1 MRSKFTQFVI
11 SFIDRVVRPI
21 SDLRLPIFGLS
32 VSLVPRGAAGAEIL
46 MDLRK
51 LLNFVGILVLAWPI
65 QADAQPSVGTRRIG
79 VLMYLEENDSQG
91 KIYLDAFL
99 QGLQKLGWTVGRN
112 LRIDYRWNGG
122 DAERARKY
130 AGELVALAPDV
141 ILGAGGAMGVGPLQR
156 ATHTIPIVF
165 VQVADAVGAGF
176 VKSLAKPGGNATGFT
191 NFEFDISTKWL
202 ELLKQVA
209 PHMTRTAVLRDP
221 NNPSGTG
228 QFGAIQAVAPSLGVE
243 VSPIG
248 LSDAREIESGLNEFG
263 REANGGVIVT
273 PSGLAIVHRHLIIR
287 ETTRMKLPAI
297 YPFRFFVADGGL
309 ISYGP
314 DVVDQY
320 RRAAGYVD
328 RILKGQKPADLPVQ
342 RSTKIDLVINLKTA
356 KALGLT
362 VPQNLLTSADAVVK

>member
-1 MRSKFTQFVI
+1 
-11 SFIDRVVRPI
+11 
-21 SDLRLPIFGLS
+21 
-32 VSLVPRGAAGAEIL
+32 
-46 MDLRK
+46 
-51 LLNFVGILVLAWPI
+51 
-65 QADAQPSVGTRRIG
+65 
-79 VLMYLEENDSQG
+79 
-91 KIYLDAFL
+91 
-99 QGLQKLGWTVGRN
+99 
-112 LRIDYRWNGG
+112 
-122 DAERARKY
+122 
-130 AGELVALAPDV
+130 
-141 ILGAGGAMGVGPLQR
+141 MGVGPLQR

-165 VQVADAVGAGF
+165 VQVADAVGAGY

-263 REANGGVIVT
+263 REPNGGVIVT
-273 PSGLAIVHRHLIIR
+273 PSGLAIVHRQLIIR
-287 ETTRMKLPAI
+287 TTTRMKLPAI

-320 RRAAGYVD
+320 SRAAGYVD

-342 RSTKIDLVINLKTA
+342 RSTKVDLVINLKTA
-356 KALGLT
+356 EQIGLT
-362 VPQNLLTSADAVVK
+362 IPPNVLARADKVLK